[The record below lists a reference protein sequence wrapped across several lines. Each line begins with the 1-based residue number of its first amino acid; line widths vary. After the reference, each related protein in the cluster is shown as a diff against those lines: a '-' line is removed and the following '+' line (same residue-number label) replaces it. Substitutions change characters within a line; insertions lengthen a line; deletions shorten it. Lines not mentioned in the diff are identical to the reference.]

1 MPRTGL
7 WNRTVSSTMGDSIA
21 SSFTTLTTGAA
32 AALLPGLE
40 VVTSEELHRQG
51 ILSEKRTKTADLRGA
66 MENLRSRRQSESHT
80 SSSSTGRCSIFIE
93 RVSLRSSG
101 KKPGSIRSRNSS
113 LGFPGRSRRR
123 ERDRRS
129 FYQGRA
135 PRESVVTAKNPPS
148 ANPFFAFFPEPQKR
162 KFR

>member
-1 MPRTGL
+1 MESA
-7 WNRTVSSTMGDSIA
+7 VSSTTGDSIA
-21 SSFTTLTTGAA
+21 SSFTALTTGAA

-40 VVTSEELHRQG
+40 VVTSEELHRRG
-51 ILSEKRTKTADLRGA
+51 ILSEERTKTADLRSA
-66 MENLRSRRQSESHT
+66 MENLRSRRESESHP

-113 LGFPGRSRRR
+113 LGFPARRRRR
-123 ERDRRS
+123 ERDRGS
-129 FYQGRA
+129 FIEEEL
-135 PRESVVTAKNPPS
+135 RESRLLPRKPSS
-148 ANPFFAFFPEPQKR
+148 ANPFFAFYPEPQKR